1 MKSIIYIGMDVH
13 KNSYSLCAIYG
24 KTGEILG
31 ETKIGPDIKLIEKF
45 INNAKKKIN
54 EDVDVLTG
62 YEAGCLGYSL
72 YWQLKE
78 KGIAC
83 DILAPTTMQR
93 SVKNKVIKNDRR
105 DAQMI
110 ATNLSNGSYKA
121 VYVPQD
127 HDVEIKEYIRMM
139 NDFKDESKKVKQ
151 HINAFVL
158 RLGYRYEGKSRWIPA
173 HIKWLRELKLDSM
186 YKEILDE
193 YLSQL
198 ELLTEKI
205 ERFQHKL
212 EELSQEDSY
221 KEKIGELR
229 CFKGIDTT
237 AAMTLHVEV
246 SDFNRFP
253 NAKAFASF
261 CGLTPSENSSGD
273 KNERLS
279 ITKQGNSLVR
289 TTLVESAQ
297 VLVRGTIGKKG
308 KKIKS
313 KQIGQDVKVIDYAD
327 KAVLR
332 LQKKYHR
339 MILRGVN
346 RNIAV
351 TAIARELACFVWGSR
366 NRTYSIKMLMNRKNK
381 KKGEVVKG

>member
-31 ETKIGPDIKLIEKF
+31 ETKISSDIKLIEKF

-54 EDVDVLTG
+54 EDVDVLAG
-62 YEAGCLGYSL
+62 YEAGGLGYSL

-83 DILAPTTMQR
+83 NILAPTTMQR
-93 SVKNKVIKNDRR
+93 SAKNKVIKNDRR

-110 ATNLSNGSYKA
+110 ATNLANGSYKA
-121 VYVPQD
+121 VYVPHD

-158 RLGYRYEGKSRWIPA
+158 RLGYRYGGKSRWIPA
-173 HIKWLRELKLDSM
+173 HIKWLRGLELNSM

-198 ELLTEKI
+198 EELTEKI

-212 EELSQEDSY
+212 EELSQKDSY
-221 KEKIGELR
+221 REKIGELR

-253 NAKAFASF
+253 TAPAFASF
-261 CGLTPSENSSGD
+261 CGLTPGEDSSGE
-273 KNERLS
+273 KNKRLS

-289 TTLVESAQ
+289 TTLVECAQ

-308 KKIKS
+308 KKVKS
-313 KQIGQDVKVIDYAD
+313 KQLGQDVKVIDYTD

-332 LQKKYHR
+332 LQKKYHQ

-346 RNIAV
+346 KNIAV
-351 TAIARELACFVWGSR
+351 TAIARELACFVWGVE
-366 NRTYSIKMLMNRKNK
+366 TGHIA
-381 KKGEVVKG
+381 